1 MKKKKIVCSVI
12 ILSVVL
18 LLTGRIRFRQ
28 LELTNGV
35 KGQQTEMTS
44 VINDVTEKSH
54 ISKEIDDSLS
64 VDADV
69 EEGTGAYREYE
80 VALTDIRADMAK
92 MKLEEMTGKS
102 SGNLESQG
110 DDFWYTEP
118 DGGEANYVDGCL
130 YLLRKRGIDDDLS
143 SLLSTW
149 TEVHAEKIKK
159 NDLPFMSLQE
169 ATDLVMEYASQFTS
183 EKCEVLQVNSVEE
196 SVIENW
202 YDEMTSN
209 GDDAGE
215 WTVNENKLKELGDA
229 YLIKLGGCKDGIPV
243 YSWINEQ
250 PVNTVMDMSVVQPFS
265 VTSVV
270 TKDDIRYFSMDYPFY
285 TEGERNLDILSVEN
299 ALNIGLKKLQ
309 SQILDGKTVIDKIY
323 LEYILISDTE
333 MWKPQ
338 FLRPYW
344 VFEYKNTTNEN
355 GNMIETRNAIRI
367 NAETGEDAA
376 YGK

>member
-1 MKKKKIVCSVI
+1 MKKKKIVCTVI
-12 ILSVVL
+12 ILLAVFL
-18 LLTGRIRFRQ
+18 IGRIRFRQ
-28 LELTNGV
+28 LNLTNGI
-35 KGQQTEMTS
+35 KKSQTEEIPA
-44 VINDVTEKSH
+44 INDGTEKSH

-69 EEGTGAYREYE
+69 EEGTGAYREYA
-80 VALTDIRADMAK
+80 VALTDIRANMAK

-110 DDFWYTEP
+110 DNFWYTEP

-149 TEVHAEKIKK
+149 TDVHAEKIKK

-183 EKCEVLQVNSVEE
+183 EKCEVLQVNAVEE
-196 SVIENW
+196 SVIKSW
-202 YDEMTSN
+202 YDEMILN

-215 WTVNENKLKELGDA
+215 WTVDESTLQELGGA

-270 TKDDIRYFSMDYPFY
+270 TKDGIRYFGMDYPFY
-285 TEGERNLDILSVEN
+285 IEGERNL
-299 ALNIGLKKLQ
+299 
-309 SQILDGKTVIDKIY
+309 
-323 LEYILISDTE
+323 
-333 MWKPQ
+333 
-338 FLRPYW
+338 R
-344 VFEYKNTTNEN
+344 
-355 GNMIETRNAIRI
+355 
-367 NAETGEDAA
+367 
-376 YGK
+376 